1 MFGLGLPELLV
12 VLAIVLLI
20 FGVGRVPQLGSD
32 LGKGWKNFQRA
43 RKGEDEIDVTP
54 GRLDEDPGK
63 VKTSPGKGS

>member
-20 FGVGRVPQLGSD
+20 FGVGRVPRLGNE
-32 LGKGWKNFQRA
+32 LGRGWKNFQRA

-54 GRLDEDPGK
+54 GRSDEGLGK
-63 VKTSPGKGS
+63 TKAGPGKGN